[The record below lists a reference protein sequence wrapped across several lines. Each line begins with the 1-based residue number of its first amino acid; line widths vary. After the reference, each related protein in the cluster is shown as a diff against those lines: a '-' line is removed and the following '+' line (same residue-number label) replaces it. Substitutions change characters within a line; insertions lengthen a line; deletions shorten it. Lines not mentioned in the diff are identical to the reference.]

1 MAAPS
6 WPAALPIRIEA
17 ASYGVR
23 RDGGV
28 IESPVDRGRPKTRRR
43 FDDVVVRRRVT
54 LRFEASEMDDWET
67 FLDTGIAGGALPFSW
82 PHPERGGATE
92 TVRIEVPDGGVRHR
106 QANRSAG
113 QAMAFEVTLDLEVQ
127 P

>member
-1 MAAPS
+1 MAVAS
-6 WPAALPIRIEA
+6 WPAALPVRIEA
-17 ASYGVR
+17 GSYGVR

-43 FDDVVVRRRVT
+43 FDDVIVRRRVT

-67 FLDTGIAGGALPFSW
+67 FLDITIAGGALPFTW
-82 PHPERGGATE
+82 PHPELGGRTE

-113 QAMAFEVTLDLEVQ
+113 SEMAFEVALDLEVQ